1 MDHKTLPKPGFRI
14 REEQG
19 GIKRPLSTTGMVG
32 QSTEIG
38 MVGKGPGLRN
48 KVSLR
53 GLLDIL
59 KERFSGHYDIPV

>member
-1 MDHKTLPKPGFRI
+1 M
-14 REEQG
+14 EEQG

-38 MVGKGPGLRN
+38 MVGKGSGLRN